1 MSYRDLKWT
10 YSYQDETGTLVESG
24 EVFENDPLPPPGE
37 EKPEGWQSA
46 SDKASAAAEA
56 FDAATNG
63 EQYCCPHPIMPPA

>member
-24 EVFENDPLPPPGE
+24 EVFENELDDDGNVVV
-37 EKPEGWQSA
+37 SA
-46 SDKASAAAEA
+46 GDKASAAAEA

-63 EQYCCPHPIMPPA
+63 EQYCCPHPIMPAA